1 MVRNQSF
8 IVFLMAKS
16 SSFPVPLPVAEGM
29 YDNVAMF
36 SVQKCIVVVVVV
48 IVVIISFQLN

>member
-1 MVRNQSF
+1 
-8 IVFLMAKS
+8 MAKS

-48 IVVIISFQLN
+48 VVVIVVIISFQLN